1 MGNTKEIRRRRS
13 RKQQKRRKK
22 KYLARLLTLL
32 AILAVLVLM
41 IFGTV
46 KLFSFLGSLIKG
58 DKEEREGSGN
68 SNIIA
73 IESDGSLTETSVEDF
88 DTKEYDEE
96 ALRKMADET
105 IEQYNGGKDER
116 IVLKTLDIQSGTAR
130 AVIWYKSAEDYAA
143 YNEKVFK
150 TGDVSDLDIT
160 GVTLADDNNAVLT
173 HDQVSKLKGK
183 YVLLNDDT
191 TVAVPKK
198 ILYVSRNVTK
208 TGKKSANVKKA
219 GIDSVIIYK

>member
-1 MGNTKEIRRRRS
+1 MGNTNETRRRRS

-22 KYLARLLTLL
+22 KYLAM
-32 AILAVLVLM
+32 AAVLVLL
-41 IFGTV
+41 IFGAV
-46 KLFSFLGSLIKG
+46 KLFSFLGSLIRG
-58 DKEEREGSGN
+58 DKKESEESST
-68 SNIIA
+68 SNVIS

-96 ALRKMADET
+96 ALRQMADDT
-105 IEQYNGGKDER
+105 IAQYNGKEER
-116 IVLKTLDIQSGTAR
+116 IILKTLDIQSGKAR

-143 YNEKVFK
+143 YNEKVFE
-150 TGDVSDLDIT
+150 TGDVKDLDIT

-208 TGKKSANVKKA
+208 TGKKSADVKKA